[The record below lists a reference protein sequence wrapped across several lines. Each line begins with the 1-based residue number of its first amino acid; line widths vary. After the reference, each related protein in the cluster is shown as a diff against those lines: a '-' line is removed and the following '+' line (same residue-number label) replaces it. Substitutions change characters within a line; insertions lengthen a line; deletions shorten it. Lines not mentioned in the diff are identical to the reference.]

1 MSIKPFNSLASG
13 WFCRFS
19 KKNARGLEFL
29 RSGML
34 YRPSKSHKR
43 RGKSSSLH

>member
-19 KKNARGLEFL
+19 KKKCTWLGISPVWYALQTQ
-29 RSGML
+29 
-34 YRPSKSHKR
+34 
-43 RGKSSSLH
+43 